1 MPVVGDKGDEGAS
14 GGQEE
19 TRMWRCEVGLEDVE
33 WGVKEKFGGNGSGK
47 GGGVGEVL
55 LRWCREV

>member
-1 MPVVGDKGDEGAS
+1 MPVSGGRDDEG
-14 GGQEE
+14 GQEEE

-33 WGVKEKFGGNGSGK
+33 WGVRGRFVVEPGEKVGGA
-47 GGGVGEVL
+47 GEIL

>member
-1 MPVVGDKGDEGAS
+1 MPVAGGWDDDS
-14 GGQEE
+14 GGQEDE

-33 WGVKEKFGGNGSGK
+33 WGVRLKFGVD
-47 GGGVGEVL
+47 GGDKVGGAGEVL